1 MACKPAAFSILT
13 GRSSLGVQSAWGS
26 DGPSSCP
33 LRERQSQP
41 MSVNACSE
49 SKEKG

>member
-1 MACKPAAFSILT
+1 MACKPAAFRVLT

-26 DGPSSCP
+26 DGASSGP
-33 LRERQSQP
+33 LRERQSEH